1 MKKGISISVAALLLI
16 TLGSV
21 RGWCESVF
29 MGFLYQK
36 KVNLTYPATYTLRFS
51 LWDQDLAG
59 TELWFEEK
67 KVTLSSSRVKTYLG
81 DTEPLGGVDFSQQ
94 LWVKVE
100 KKSANG
106 TYRMLGAMDPLLS
119 VPYALWALTP
129 EGPQGPVGPLGPEGP
144 AGPQGPQGPQGVPG
158 PSGDASVLSG
168 TSDPTEGIGVD
179 GDFYINTTTKM
190 MFGPKTAGSWGS
202 SFSLVGPAGSPGPKG
217 AQGPVGPASVT
228 VTQTFS
234 GAAETILGG
243 NSFWVFIGP
252 TVTVPT
258 TAGQRIT
265 GSAQAA
271 LGTNFK
277 NTAAFGYDLCYRPS
291 GTSEPLLNFA
301 GASNPV
307 GAIVPKTGRYSF
319 AATSSVVPGEGS
331 WDVGYCVQNGSGGK
345 LNNNSNVTGWVM
357 VTN

>member
-51 LWDQDLAG
+51 LWDQDSAG

-81 DTEPLGGVDFSQQ
+81 DTEPLCGVDFSQQ

-158 PSGDASVLSG
+158 LSGDASVLSG
-168 TSDPTEGIGVD
+168 TSDPTEGI
-179 GDFYINTTTKM
+179 
-190 MFGPKTAGSWGS
+190 
-202 SFSLVGPAGSPGPKG
+202 
-217 AQGPVGPASVT
+217 
-228 VTQTFS
+228 
-234 GAAETILGG
+234 E
-243 NSFWVFIGP
+243 
-252 TVTVPT
+252 
-258 TAGQRIT
+258 
-265 GSAQAA
+265 
-271 LGTNFK
+271 
-277 NTAAFGYDLCYRPS
+277 
-291 GTSEPLLNFA
+291 
-301 GASNPV
+301 
-307 GAIVPKTGRYSF
+307 
-319 AATSSVVPGEGS
+319 
-331 WDVGYCVQNGSGGK
+331 
-345 LNNNSNVTGWVM
+345 
-357 VTN
+357 